1 MKISTLWNQVKFIYD
16 NYDFSNRLIND
27 TLIISR
33 DNYYYLCWSEGN
45 SRSVSLRLEINFNIS
60 KMKSEYKAEING
72 FGSEFTD
79 YIPDEFLND
88 IIPILRDFQLD
99 TILE

>member
-1 MKISTLWNQVKFIYD
+1 
-16 NYDFSNRLIND
+16 
-27 TLIISR
+27 
-33 DNYYYLCWSEGN
+33 
-45 SRSVSLRLEINFNIS
+45 
-60 KMKSEYKAEING
+60 MKSEYKAEING

-79 YIPDEFLND
+79 DIPDEFLKD

>member
-1 MKISTLWNQVKFIYD
+1 MKISTLWNQIKFIYD
-16 NYDFSNRLIND
+16 NSDFPNKLLNNL
-27 TLIISR
+27 LIISR

-45 SRSVSLRLEINFNIS
+45 GRSVSLRLEIDFKIS

-79 YIPDEFLND
+79 DIPDEFLKD